1 MKNKGVITV
10 VSDSVSADYLAYLQS
25 LNVSY
30 LIGGQANNFNLKEI
44 VKKLRDI
51 FGIEKIILQGGGVVN
66 GTFLSA
72 DLIDE
77 ISLIIAPIVGGDQS
91 ATLFGNGAYLKA
103 EISPVKYSLTKSEIL
118 TDSGIYLNYHKRK

>member
-1 MKNKGVITV
+1 MF
-10 VSDSVSADYLAYLQS
+10 
-25 LNVSY
+25 
-30 LIGGQANNFNLKEI
+30 LIWLVAKLIILQANNFNLKEI